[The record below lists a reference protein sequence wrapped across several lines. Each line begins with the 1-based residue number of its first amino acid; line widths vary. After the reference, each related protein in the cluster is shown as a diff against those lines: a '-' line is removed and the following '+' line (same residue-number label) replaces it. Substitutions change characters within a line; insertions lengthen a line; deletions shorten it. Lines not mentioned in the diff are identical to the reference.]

1 MPGFIRLLDV
11 QLGKLCHQNKM
22 IFFSSREDFCL
33 LYLGVTSTQLQ
44 SFSSIRALDFL
55 KSKCGLFFLVT
66 FTVML
71 SPFEVQIHRRN
82 WFTWTPTPKS

>member
-11 QLGKLCHQNKM
+11 KLGILCHQNKMM

-55 KSKCGLFFLVT
+55 KSKWFPVWTTFFLSHLYYNVIT
-66 FTVML
+66 F
-71 SPFEVQIHRRN
+71 
-82 WFTWTPTPKS
+82 

>member
-55 KSKCGLFFLVT
+55 KSKWFPVWTFFFSHLYCNVIT
-66 FTVML
+66 F
-71 SPFEVQIHRRN
+71 
-82 WFTWTPTPKS
+82 